1 MSILAKI
8 IANKREEVE
17 AKKQRLSKEALM
29 MRADFVAQSRD
40 FRNALARPG
49 LSLIAEI
56 KRTSPS
62 RGILRNDL
70 DPGVLAIGYETAGA
84 DAISVLTDR
93 QYFGGDLDDL
103 VTARTVARIPVM
115 RKDFVVDEYQVV
127 ESKAYGADAILLIAG
142 LHDEETLAG
151 LLALCSDIDLAALVE
166 VHTEEEAAKAV
177 TAGAD
182 IIGVNNR
189 DLKTFDVDISV
200 TERLLP
206 GLPEGVLK
214 VSESGISGKRAAR
227 RAREAGADAVL
238 VGESLVKSDNMQAQ
252 INRIKQA
259 GLDG

>member
-1 MSILAKI
+1 MTILARI
-8 IANKREEVE
+8 IDSKKEEV
-17 AKKQRLSKEALM
+17 ASKKKRVSKEALM

-93 QYFGGDLDDL
+93 QYFGGGLDDL

-115 RKDFVVDEYQVV
+115 RKDFVIDEYQVV
-127 ESKAYGADAILLIAG
+127 ESKAYGADAVLLIAG

-177 TAGAD
+177 AAGAD

-189 DLKTFDVDISV
+189 DLNTFEVDVAV

-206 GLPEGVLK
+206 GIPKGILK
-214 VSESGISGKRAAR
+214 VSESGIGGRKEAHKARA
-227 RAREAGADAVL
+227 AGADAVL

-259 GLDG
+259 GQDG